1 MGELDADL
9 RSVQQA
15 RDLAVACRAAQ
26 REWATATQEQVDR
39 VCAAMAEVV
48 YRDAARL
55 GRLAHEETGY
65 GVPAHKQVKIEFASK
80 AVWES
85 IRDIPTVGV
94 LRRDPQRR
102 VVEIGWPVGVVV
114 ALTPSTNP
122 SSTAVFKVLIGV
134 KARNGVVVAPHPS
147 AKQCT
152 YEAVRLMAEAG
163 ERAGMPA
170 GLVSC
175 MTEVSLPGSQELMR
189 HYATSM
195 ILATGGTPMVRAA
208 HSTGKPA
215 IGVGPGNVPVYV
227 DRSADV
233 AAAARAIVHSKAFDS
248 SVICATEQSVVADR
262 PVAEALRAEMRRL
275 GAHWVTGSD
284 KRALERVLFLPSGAM
299 DPRAVGRTPA
309 QLAELAGISVP
320 PSARILVADLQRV
333 GRDEPL
339 SGEKLTTVLGF
350 YVEDGWRAG
359 CERCIEL
366 LRYGGD
372 GHSLVIHA
380 TDDDVILAFG
390 IEKPAFR
397 ILVNTWGTLGAIGA
411 TTGVMPSMT
420 LAPGGVGG
428 SVVSD
433 NITVTHLLNIKR
445 VAYPLRDPPPAAYEP
460 APGVVSA
467 VPSPASAAVP
477 SAASAAVPSAASA
490 AVPSAASA
498 AVPSPAAG
506 PAVVPALDS
515 QVDRIVRRVLD
526 QLGTS

>member
-1 MGELDADL
+1 MTTLDADL
-9 RSVQQA
+9 RSIQEA
-15 RDLAVACRAAQ
+15 RDLALACRAAQ
-26 REWATATQEQVDR
+26 REFATASQEQVDR

-48 YRDAARL
+48 FRDAARL

-65 GVPAHKQVKIEFASK
+65 GVPTHKQVKVEFASK

-94 LRRDPQRR
+94 LRRDPQQR

-122 SSTAVFKVLIGV
+122 SSTAIFKVLVSV
-134 KARNGVVVAPHPS
+134 KARNGIVVAPHPA
-147 AKQCT
+147 AKECT
-152 YEAVRLMAEAG
+152 YEAVRMMAEAG
-163 ERAGMPA
+163 ERAGMPR

-175 MTEVSLPGSQELMR
+175 LREVTLPGSQELMR
-189 HYATSM
+189 HHATSL

-233 AAAARAIVHSKAFDS
+233 AAAARAIVNSKAFDC

-262 PVAEALRAEMRRL
+262 PIAAELRAAMRRE
-275 GAHWVTGSD
+275 GAHWVSATD
-284 KRALERVLFLPSGAM
+284 KRALERVLFTPSGAM
-299 DPRAVGRTPA
+299 DPTAVGRTPA
-309 QLAELAGISVP
+309 QLATLAGISVP
-320 PSARILVADLQRV
+320 ASARILVADLEAV
-333 GRDEPL
+333 GRTEPL

-350 YVEDGWRAG
+350 YSSDGWRAG
-359 CERCIEL
+359 CDRCIEL
-366 LRYGGD
+366 LHYGGD

-380 TDDDVILAFG
+380 TDEDVILAFG

-433 NITVTHLLNIKR
+433 NITVTHLLNVKR
-445 VAYPLRDPPPAAYEP
+445 VAYPVREPPPAAYEP
-460 APGVVSA
+460 APGVV
-467 VPSPASAAVP
+467 
-477 SAASAAVPSAASA
+477 
-490 AVPSAASA
+490 
-498 AVPSPAAG
+498 AG
-506 PAVVPALDS
+506 G
-515 QVDRIVRRVLD
+515 VDRPDDQVERIVQRVLN
-526 QLGTS
+526 QLGGPR